1 MSFMDCAIMF
11 GVFLCLH
18 MYLVIVFETTD
29 KIFLMKCPCRITA
42 DKTHD
47 CTPAQYTAAV
57 RLDRQDEHAAD

>member
-1 MSFMDCAIMF
+1 
-11 GVFLCLH
+11 

-47 CTPAQYTAAV
+47 CTPAQYTAPV
-57 RLDRQDEHAAD
+57 RLERQDEHAAD